1 MERYSGGAIL
11 IQDYDPR
18 WPAMFADEW
27 AHIAVALGSV
37 LVTVEHVGST
47 AVPGLAAKPIIDMLV
62 GVRSLTQA
70 RSTCVA
76 PLQQLGYVYLPE
88 YESWLP
94 EELFFRQGPP
104 GPWTHHVHLM
114 EPTAV
119 RWGEQLLF
127 RDYLRAHPE
136 VAQEYGQLKQAL
148 AAAVGDDVVGFRAGK
163 RPFIQAVLAKA
174 RAEMALPA

>member
-1 MERYSGGAIL
+1 MERYGGGAIL

-47 AVPGLAAKPIIDMLV
+47 AVPGLAAKPIIDLLV

-127 RDYLRAHPE
+127 RDYLRAHPDF
-136 VAQEYGQLKQAL
+136 GN
-148 AAAVGDDVVGFRAGK
+148 FRSPGRTSEK
-163 RPFIQAVLAKA
+163 SPVL
-174 RAEMALPA
+174 RSRCPYQN

>member
-1 MERYSGGAIL
+1 MERYGGGAIL
-11 IQDYDPR
+11 IQDYDLR

-47 AVPGLAAKPIIDMLV
+47 AVPGLAAKPIIDLLV

-136 VAQEYGQLKQAL
+136 VAQEYGQLKRAL

-174 RAEMALPA
+174 RAEMVLPA